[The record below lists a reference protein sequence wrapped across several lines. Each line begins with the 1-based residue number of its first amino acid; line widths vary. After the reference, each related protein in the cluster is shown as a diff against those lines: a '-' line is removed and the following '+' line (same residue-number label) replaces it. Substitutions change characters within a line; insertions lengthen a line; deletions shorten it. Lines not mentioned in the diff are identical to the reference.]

1 MWWGVFNV
9 NTLYLKKC
17 SITSTAFVC
26 LSLSLTGCTSLPKSY
41 DEPNSKRLSDNV
53 ILPSQL
59 GIELKDNS
67 QNISTSEQ
75 HRKTSSPAELF
86 TYAPALSMREIN
98 FVLKGKYVIKDNCL
112 YFVQNDDKYL
122 SPIFYPD
129 RAILFE
135 DENSISLKGTKVKLG
150 EEVLTSGKI
159 KDRIGSYFLQKG
171 DTVIE
176 DTENTA
182 CLTEP
187 AVFMSGRVVN
197 PQI

>member
-1 MWWGVFNV
+1 MNHSYLNKSLITATVF
-9 NTLYLKKC
+9 
-17 SITSTAFVC
+17 IC
-26 LSLSLTGCTSLPKSY
+26 LSSNLTACSLLSKSH
-41 DEPNSKRLSDNV
+41 DESHANRLSDK
-53 ILPSQL
+53 ITLPQQL
-59 GIELKDNS
+59 DIKVKDNS
-67 QNISTSEQ
+67 QNIEVSQQDS
-75 HRKTSSPAELF
+75 KFSSPTELF

-176 DTENTA
+176 DPENTA

>member
-1 MWWGVFNV
+1 M
-9 NTLYLKKC
+9 
-17 SITSTAFVC
+17 
-26 LSLSLTGCTSLPKSY
+26 
-41 DEPNSKRLSDNV
+41 SDNV
-53 ILPSQL
+53 ILPPQL
-59 GIELKDNS
+59 GIALKANS

-159 KDRIGSYFLQKG
+159 KDRIGSYYLRKG
-171 DTVIE
+171 DIVIE
-176 DTENTA
+176 DPENTA

-187 AVFMSGRVVN
+187 AIFMSGRVVN
-197 PQI
+197 PLVQN

>member
-1 MWWGVFNV
+1 MV
-9 NTLYLKKC
+9 
-17 SITSTAFVC
+17 FVC
-26 LSLSLTGCTSLPKSY
+26 LLLSLTGCTSLPKSY

-53 ILPSQL
+53 ILPPQL
-59 GIELKDNS
+59 GIELQANS

-159 KDRIGSYFLQKG
+159 KDRIGSYYLRKG
-171 DTVIE
+171 DIVIE
-176 DTENTA
+176 DPENTA

-187 AVFMSGRVVN
+187 AIFMSGRVVN
-197 PQI
+197 PLVQK

>member
-1 MWWGVFNV
+1 MNA
-9 NTLYLKKC
+9 LYLKKC
-17 SITSTAFVC
+17 SIIGTVFVC

-59 GIELKDNS
+59 RIELKDNS
-67 QNISTSEQ
+67 QNISTPEQ

-135 DENSISLKGTKVKLG
+135 NEQAISVNGTKVKLG
-150 EEVLTSGKI
+150 EEGVTSGII
-159 KDRIGSYFLQKG
+159 KERIGSYYLRKG
-171 DTVIE
+171 DIVIE
-176 DTENTA
+176 DPENTA

-187 AVFMSGRVVN
+187 AIFMSGRVVN
-197 PQI
+197 PLVQK